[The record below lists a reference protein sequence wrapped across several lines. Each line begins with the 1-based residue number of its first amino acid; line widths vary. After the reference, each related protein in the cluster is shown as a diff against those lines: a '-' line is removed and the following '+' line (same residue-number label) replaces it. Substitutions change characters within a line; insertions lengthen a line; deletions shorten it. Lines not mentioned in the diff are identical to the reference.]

1 MTANATYNLVVLFD
15 DEVRLAARLLR
26 AFFETGQDLSA
37 DEAVQIIEACH
48 CALQGADADDAVLM
62 LGRKPSIAAPVA
74 PPEAPETDKQN
85 PTPP

>member
-1 MTANATYNLVVLFD
+1 MTAKATYNLVVLFD

-48 CALQGADADDAVLM
+48 CALQGADAEDAVLV
-62 LGRKPSIAAPVA
+62 LGRKPPIAASET
-74 PPEAPETDKQN
+74 PPEALRPDGKEES
-85 PTPP
+85 